1 MGDFRR
7 ASRFRCQSSWP
18 TCSAT
23 ITSNKSSN
31 RGRTAWQAERQP
43 PRKQS
48 ATLRGSWHSRR
59 SRRKAGARDGR
70 IRVPSVIITNKMIM
84 VVIEEAAK
92 TFKVPVSAIY
102 ESNIHNLLKNRQ
114 LVVSN

>member
-1 MGDFRR
+1 MAFILIRSTSPEATSTASPAEEVRSKFRSFAVAMWDFRR
-7 ASRFRCQSSWP
+7 ASRFRCHSSWP

-59 SRRKAGARDGR
+59 KAGAGQEQWAH
-70 IRVPSVIITNKMIM
+70 TG
-84 VVIEEAAK
+84 AK
-92 TFKVPVSAIY
+92 R
-102 ESNIHNLLKNRQ
+102 HN
-114 LVVSN
+114 